1 MNRTLPRTSRTL
13 LILLML
19 LPAGEAAAF
28 GTLNDQP
35 ENPLQTEFKSLDKN
49 HNGTLT
55 REESSRD
62 QEIEQAFEQADQN
75 HDGKLSDRE
84 YIDTKSNLQQARV
97 QRFLDDSTVTARIKA
112 ELLKDTGIRGLR
124 ISVETHHGQVIL
136 SGFVESE
143 NQIRRA
149 AEIASGVRGV
159 VRVKNSLILKG

>member
-1 MNRTLPRTSRTL
+1 MIRTFPYTGKTL
-13 LILLML
+13 LMLLML
-19 LPAGEAAAF
+19 LPAGEACAF

-49 HNGTLT
+49 HNGYLT
-55 REESSRD
+55 REESTHD

-84 YIDTKSNLQQARV
+84 YVDTKSNLQQARV

-112 ELLKDTGIRGLR
+112 ELLKDTGIRGMR

-143 NQIRRA
+143 EQIRRA
-149 AEIASGVRGV
+149 AQIASGVRGV
-159 VRVKNSLILKG
+159 VSVKNSLILKG